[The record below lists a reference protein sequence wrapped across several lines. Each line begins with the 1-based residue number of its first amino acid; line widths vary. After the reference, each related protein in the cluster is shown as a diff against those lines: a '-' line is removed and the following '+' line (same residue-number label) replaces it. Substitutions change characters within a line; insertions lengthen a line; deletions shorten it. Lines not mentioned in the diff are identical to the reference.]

1 MGANVRRILAL
12 AIGVFL
18 IFNGILILSKDN
30 CSSVSLDGSGNRV
43 LGVICRP
50 DDVGWVSDT
59 IAGFGLIIIGL
70 AIGFIFLGRS
80 KREVTP

>member
-1 MGANVRRILAL
+1 MRSEMRKVLAL

-18 IFNGILILSKDN
+18 IVNGILIIIKDN
-30 CSSVSLDGSGNRV
+30 CLSVSLDGPGDRV

-70 AIGFIFLGRS
+70 AIEFIFLGRS
-80 KREVTP
+80 NREVTP